1 MHVLDPWRDALGALS
16 VILAVALAVAGFL
29 IHFWQTLS
37 GEVRPHPL
45 SWFLFGV
52 LSVTGYLVQR
62 DQGAEAGSWAL
73 LAMSVICF
81 LLVAVS
87 VIRGE
92 RSFSR
97 AEWTFLIAGVFVFA
111 FYLFTKEPTVA
122 AVLITLV
129 DALGYGPTF
138 TRGWTNPQKD
148 SVSSFALNG
157 AKFVPSRMAMEPTS
171 LATCLYPAT
180 LLVLN
185 AAVSIMLLIRRRA
198 GPASGSAP
206 GLTTGA
212 EASKD
217 WRPLRKA
224 GVFLQNSLICG
235 LMTSV
240 WPLSQAWVACACLS
254 LATMVTPRLSR
265 PLKVSEFRV

>member
-16 VILAVALAVAGFL
+16 VILAVAGFL
-29 IHFWQTLS
+29 IYFWQTLS

-62 DQGAEAGSWAL
+62 DQGAQAGSWAL

-138 TRGWTNPQKD
+138 TRGWTNPQTD
-148 SVSSFALNG
+148 ARWASIRLSARTNDGRRGFEGLAASPESRRFL
-157 AKFVPSRMAMEPTS
+157 AKQPDQWFNDARVD
-171 LATCLYPAT
+171 
-180 LLVLN
+180 
-185 AAVSIMLLIRRRA
+185 AVA
-198 GPASGSAP
+198 GPG
-206 GLTTGA
+206 
-212 EASKD
+212 
-217 WRPLRKA
+217 RLRL
-224 GVFLQNSLICG
+224 V
-235 LMTSV
+235 
-240 WPLSQAWVACACLS
+240 
-254 LATMVTPRLSR
+254 
-265 PLKVSEFRV
+265 

>member
-1 MHVLDPWRDALGALS
+1 MHVLDPWRDALGALA
-16 VILAVALAVAGFL
+16 VILAVAGFL
-29 IHFWQTLS
+29 VYFWQTLS

-62 DQGAEAGSWAL
+62 DQGAHAGSWAL

-87 VIRGE
+87 VIKGE
-92 RSFSR
+92 RSFSS
-97 AEWTFLIAGVFVFA
+97 AEWAFLIAGLFVFL

-122 AVLITLV
+122 ALLITLV

-138 TRGWTNPQKD
+138 TSGWTHPHKD
-148 SVSSFALNG
+148 SVTSFALNG
-157 AKFVPSRMAMEPTS
+157 AKFAPSLMAMEPIS

-185 AAVSIMLLIRRRA
+185 LGVSIMLLYRRRA
-198 GPASGSAP
+198 LGS
-206 GLTTGA
+206 
-212 EASKD
+212 S
-217 WRPLRKA
+217 
-224 GVFLQNSLICG
+224 
-235 LMTSV
+235 
-240 WPLSQAWVACACLS
+240 
-254 LATMVTPRLSR
+254 
-265 PLKVSEFRV
+265 